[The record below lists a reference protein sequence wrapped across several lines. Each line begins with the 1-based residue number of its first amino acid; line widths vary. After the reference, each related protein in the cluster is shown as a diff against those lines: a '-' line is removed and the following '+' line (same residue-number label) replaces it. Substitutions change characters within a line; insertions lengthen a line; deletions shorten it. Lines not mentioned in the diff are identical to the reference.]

1 MISPLKQVPAL
12 RMELRWEISLWSFG
26 SRASPSSA
34 PCALDIPVE
43 VPGES
48 GHMLTRHVP
57 YKDNPCKIPKIKH
70 KRSKKKPFQTWYPF
84 WPSIIPSK
92 ERNVEIHVTHGDQPS
107 GWLSNQVVTWYIHP
121 DSHGDGTSTMFRSRP
136 NRKAMDFPLPCW
148 IVVDSMPLSG
158 SYSMCHQNLEAVV
171 LCCSRNSRNCNS
183 LMILGQNVQSMP
195 TPCTTCVF
203 TFSPLKVVI
212 SCDITGFLRIK
223 KNASL
228 KLNMT
233 KKNTS
238 DKNFTQSH
246 LPSSSKLSFF

>member
-1 MISPLKQVPAL
+1 LTFLLKFLANPDICSPDMCHIRIIPAKSLKST
-12 RMELRWEISLWSFG
+12 I
-26 SRASPSSA
+26 
-34 PCALDIPVE
+34 
-43 VPGES
+43 
-48 GHMLTRHVP
+48 
-57 YKDNPCKIPKIKH
+57 KDQ
-70 KRSKKKPFQTWYPF
+70 KKTFQTWYPF

>member
-1 MISPLKQVPAL
+1 
-12 RMELRWEISLWSFG
+12 
-26 SRASPSSA
+26 
-34 PCALDIPVE
+34 
-43 VPGES
+43 
-48 GHMLTRHVP
+48 
-57 YKDNPCKIPKIKH
+57 
-70 KRSKKKPFQTWYPF
+70 
-84 WPSIIPSK
+84 
-92 ERNVEIHVTHGDQPS
+92 
-107 GWLSNQVVTWYIHP
+107 
-121 DSHGDGTSTMFRSRP
+121 MFRSRP

-223 KNASL
+223 KMHLWNWTWR
-228 KLNMT
+228 KKTQVT
-233 KKNTS
+233 KISHKVI
-238 DKNFTQSH
+238 FHH
-246 LPSSSKLSFF
+246 LPNYLFSRLYGVPMGSMWVFRVLLGNPWKPPDTAAFSPPVVLETPNFPPACGTKIWIWATEIRVVTTKTGGLTNKNDRKRGFNQQKLRFATNKTGDAHQQKLQKEWEYPK

>member
-1 MISPLKQVPAL
+1 
-12 RMELRWEISLWSFG
+12 
-26 SRASPSSA
+26 
-34 PCALDIPVE
+34 
-43 VPGES
+43 
-48 GHMLTRHVP
+48 
-57 YKDNPCKIPKIKH
+57 
-70 KRSKKKPFQTWYPF
+70 
-84 WPSIIPSK
+84 
-92 ERNVEIHVTHGDQPS
+92 
-107 GWLSNQVVTWYIHP
+107 
-121 DSHGDGTSTMFRSRP
+121 MFRSRP

-183 LMILGQNVQSMP
+183 LIILGQNVQSMP

-233 KKNTS
+233 KK
-238 DKNFTQSH
+238 TQVTKISHKVIFHH
-246 LPSSSKLSFF
+246 LPNYLFSRLYGVPMGSMWVFRVLLGNPWKPPDTAAFSPPVVLETPNFPPACGTKIWIWATEIRVVTTKTGGLTNKNDRKRGFNQQKLRFATNKTGDAHQQKLQKEWEYPK